1 MAGTLSGDPVSLTT
15 TVDNLRLNFQ
25 NDNARSAF
33 TNDIR
38 DASWTCARGFV
49 VVRGVP
55 EMPQILTPLV
65 TTYHEPARRA
75 ACHASSRTTM
85 LGYREQKTQWS
96 KLKGY
101 TALFKKPI
109 RWKLFKFNIVLHTA
123 FRNKKW

>member
-65 TTYHEPARRA
+65 TTYRGEIATVGTISVELVG
-75 ACHASSRTTM
+75 C
-85 LGYREQKTQWS
+85 L
-96 KLKGY
+96 
-101 TALFKKPI
+101 
-109 RWKLFKFNIVLHTA
+109 
-123 FRNKKW
+123 